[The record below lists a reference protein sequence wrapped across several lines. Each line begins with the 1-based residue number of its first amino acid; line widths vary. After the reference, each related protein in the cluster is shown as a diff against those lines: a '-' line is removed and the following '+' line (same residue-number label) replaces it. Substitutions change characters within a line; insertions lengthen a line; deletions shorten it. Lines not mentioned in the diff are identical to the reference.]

1 MTDNLWLLKDNLKKG
16 MSMKL
21 IKEITAN
28 CFGCGETKTTEFTK
42 ELLIVG
48 RNINNLQFYK
58 FFLQS

>member
-1 MTDNLWLLKDNLKKG
+1 